1 VGVFFLATFVLAFI
15 ILKQKRFSLNGKGNL
30 NVKNMDTAGAI
41 PRVTLMHMRKVLL
54 LFVLTVPGMIS
65 CGTTHKENITSNP
78 SGADIY
84 WGYNRTNFVD
94 TEYVTPFQR
103 SLYGKAWEPRCYQV
117 RKEGYFD
124 SKVICKPS
132 EMGDRTIHFDLRAL
146 PDDKIEKAQP
156 AKTAETERQ
165 IAAEIIEKNSHP
177 SEDSYILLSKATKE
191 KQPSYNG
198 AAAKYIEK
206 YLKDHGHSC
215 YVEIIRSLKSP
226 GKFAILINRYFS
238 EDGFD
243 RNQFTEVAILA
254 AAILS
259 ESVPWDCSDLFLDY
273 AAYFDID
280 SRHIGWAKISVA
292 DSVEAKKLLRSTKDV
307 DKFTAYWKSRIQ
319 YISDT
324 DPKPIL

>member
-1 VGVFFLATFVLAFI
+1 
-15 ILKQKRFSLNGKGNL
+15 
-30 NVKNMDTAGAI
+30 MDTAGAI
-41 PRVTLMHMRKVLL
+41 SGVTLMHLTKVLL
-54 LFVLTVPGMIS
+54 LLVLTVPGIIS

-78 SGADIY
+78 EGADIY

-132 EMGDRTIHFDLRAL
+132 EMGDRNIHFDLRAL
-146 PDDKIEKAQP
+146 PDKKIEKAQP
-156 AKTAETERQ
+156 ARTSETVREM
-165 IAAEIIEKNSHP
+165 AVEIIEKNGHI
-177 SEDSYILLSKATKE
+177 SEDSHIFLSKATKE
-191 KQPSYNG
+191 ERPSYHG
-198 AAAKYIEK
+198 SAAKYIEK
-206 YLKDHGHSC
+206 YLEDHGHSC

-243 RNQFTEVAILA
+243 RNQFTEVAIMA

-259 ESVPWDCSDLFLDY
+259 ESVTWDSSELFLDY
-273 AAYFDID
+273 AAYFEIE

-292 DSVEAKKLLRSTKDV
+292 DSVEAKRLLRSTNGV

-324 DPKPIL
+324 DPEPIL

>member
-1 VGVFFLATFVLAFI
+1 VGVFFLATSVPVFI
-15 ILKQKRFSLNGKGNL
+15 ILEQHRVSLTDNGNL
-30 NVKNMDTAGAI
+30 NLTNMNTAGTI
-41 PRVTLMHMRKVLL
+41 SRVTLMHMRKVSLL
-54 LFVLTVPGMIS
+54 LVLTVSGIIS

-84 WGYNRTNFVD
+84 WGYNRTKFVD

-124 SKVICKPS
+124 SKVICKPG

-146 PDDKIEKAQP
+146 PDKKIEKARP
-156 AKTAETERQ
+156 AKTSETKRET
-165 IAAEIIEKNSHP
+165 AAEIIEKNSHL
-177 SEDSYILLSKATKE
+177 SEDSYILLSKASKE
-191 KQPSYNG
+191 EQPSYNG
-198 AAAKYIEK
+198 SAAKYIEK
-206 YLKDHGHSC
+206 YLKDHGHRC
-215 YVEIIRSLKSP
+215 YVEIIRSLGSP

-243 RNQFTEVAILA
+243 RNQFTEVAIMA

-259 ESVPWDCSDLFLDY
+259 ESVTWDCSDLFLDY

-292 DSVEAKKLLRSTKDV
+292 DSVAAKKLLRSTKDV